1 MTTPRTEL
9 TDAGEAAPAG
19 MPAEHALLGLLAMRE
34 SGAGHGYELA
44 RSFGPDAPLGNVIRL
59 EPGMVYHHLKK
70 LERLGWVEVAPQ
82 GVPERPAR
90 RPFALSPAGRQE
102 LLRWL
107 AEPVAHT
114 REIRLEFLV
123 KLYLAL
129 QLEPALAMRLIDEQ
143 RAICSHLIESLA
155 KQRGEG
161 TRSRGDDS
169 GGVRFG
175 EMVLDMRLAQTEA
188 ALAWLD
194 RVRQEA
200 AAVASANTGREAIG
214 SSQPPAAIR
223 GENRG

>member
-1 MTTPRTEL
+1 MTVLRTEL

-34 SGAGHGYELA
+34 SGSGHGYELA
-44 RSFGPDAPLGNVIRL
+44 RSFGPDAPLGSVIRL

-70 LERLGWVEVAPQ
+70 LERLGWVEVAPR
-82 GVPERPAR
+82 GAPDRPAR
-90 RPFALSPAGRQE
+90 RPFALSAEGRQE

-143 RAICSHLIESLA
+143 RAMCSHLIESLSE
-155 KQRGEG
+155 QRGEDS
-161 TRSRGDDS
+161 RSRGDDS
-169 GGVRFG
+169 SGVRFG

-194 RVRQEA
+194 RVRREA
-200 AAVASANTGREAIG
+200 AAVGFADTGNENPGTSTVSNSMRD
-214 SSQPPAAIR
+214 
-223 GENRG
+223 ENRG